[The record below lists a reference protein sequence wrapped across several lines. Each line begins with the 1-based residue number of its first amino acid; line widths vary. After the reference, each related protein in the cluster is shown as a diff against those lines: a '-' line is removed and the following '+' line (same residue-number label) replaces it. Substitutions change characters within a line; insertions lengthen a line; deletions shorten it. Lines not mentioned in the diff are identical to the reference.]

1 MAIINIASANFR
13 RKERLMSMVDLHNT
27 SPHRS
32 RGEAVEHAL
41 RRDIVLGMLAPGSPL
56 RELDLAQRFACAQGT
71 IREALMRLSEDGLVT
86 RRARRDTHVAQA
98 SPDDAG
104 ELLRIRHDIECR
116 AASRVVAACDDALLR
131 DLDLRLQAM
140 RIAAMQGDEYA
151 LLEHDCSFHLSLFEA
166 AAMPVV
172 EPVLLRCLVHT
183 QRFKILNGAP
193 DSRDLLATAD
203 RHGSILQALETRDA
217 ETLAQAL
224 SHHITTI
231 VDFGPAVFAPET
243 GAGR

>member
-1 MAIINIASANFR
+1 
-13 RKERLMSMVDLHNT
+13 MSMVELHNA

-32 RGEAVEHAL
+32 RSEAIEHAL
-41 RRDIVLGMLAPGSPL
+41 RRDIVLGTLPPGSAL
-56 RELDLAQRFACAQGT
+56 RELELAQRFKCAQGT

-116 AASRVVAACDDALLR
+116 AAGRVVAACDDTLLR

-151 LLEHDCSFHLSLFEA
+151 LLEHDCSFHLGLFEA

-172 EPVLLRCLVHT
+172 EPVLLRCLIHT
-183 QRFKILNGAP
+183 QRFKVLSSAP

-203 RHGSILQALETRDA
+203 RHNSIIQALKTRDTD
-217 ETLAQAL
+217 TLAHAL

-231 VDFGPAVFAPET
+231 VDFGPTVFTPDQDAP
-243 GAGR
+243 